1 MKFVSLDC
9 LKDVNSMISRINFMI
24 MERHQ
29 SQKLSPTLY
38 NFVVTTWCAAKCK
51 LNFQKDFQISK
62 SRNKFKKEIEKDRRE
77 KRDKV
82 TKCRTG
88 R

>member
-1 MKFVSLDC
+1 MKFVSLDR
-9 LKDVNSMISRINFMI
+9 LKDVNSMISRINFMN

-51 LNFQKDFQISK
+51 LKFQKEINSK
-62 SRNKFKKEIEKDRRE
+62 KKSKKTEE
-77 KRDKV
+77 KRESK
-82 TKCRTG
+82 
-88 R
+88 